1 MSVRRFLRFRG
12 FALALLALALGLGLQ
27 SCGKDKKPGPPGPRG
42 PQLTQVQTAAELETA
57 LIEAVAGD
65 TIQVLPGLSGGEFR
79 MAHGFTLKATQ
90 SPLLLIGDE
99 RSPVRPRIV
108 FPDTAN
114 GLVIRGHTRVGGRE
128 TTIENL
134 DFDGGRNTLLLD
146 NARVTVRGCTF
157 RMSLFDGIY
166 ASGSGSDGTV
176 ELCYFEAN
184 GAFAVSTH
192 GGSRLT
198 ARRNTVLLA
207 GDCGFYIDS
216 NAVLTA
222 NNIVQ
227 AHTYGII
234 LQSGATAA
242 DVRCNN
248 AWQSGSGTNYVSGSG
263 FDFAGSKNY
272 ELNPQF
278 CGAGLK
284 TIKSGSPL
292 AALNSD
298 GCGTIGSFEIGC
310 D

>member
-1 MSVRRFLRFRG
+1 MSARRFPGPCG
-12 FALALLALALGLGLQ
+12 FALALLTLALGLGLQ
-27 SCGKDKKPGPPGPRG
+27 SCGDDKKPGPPGPRG
-42 PQLTQVQTAAELETA
+42 PRLTQVQSAADLETA
-57 LIEAVAGD
+57 LLEAVAGD
-65 TIQVLPGLSGGEFR
+65 TIQVLPGLAGGEFR
-79 MAHGFTLKATQ
+79 MGHGFTLKATQ

-114 GLVIRGHTRVGGRE
+114 GLVIRGHTRVGARE
-128 TTIENL
+128 TTIENM

-146 NARVTVRGCTF
+146 NAHVTVRGCNF
-157 RMSLFDGIY
+157 RMSLFDGIN

-184 GAFAVSTH
+184 GAFAISTH
-192 GGSRLT
+192 GGSRLL
-198 ARRNTVLLA
+198 ARRNTVWLA
-207 GDCGFYIDS
+207 GDCGFYLDS

-227 AHTYGII
+227 SHTYGII
-234 LQSGATAA
+234 LQSGATAPA
-242 DVRCNN
+242 VRCNN
-248 AWQSGSGTNYVSGSG
+248 AWQSGSGNYVSSSG
-263 FDFAGSKNY
+263 FDFGENKNY

>member
-146 NARVTVRGCTF
+146 NARSKVCSVCR
-157 RMSLFDGIY
+157 SLSARIR
-166 ASGSGSDGTV
+166 SGSDGTV

-248 AWQSGSGTNYVSGSG
+248 AWQSGSGTNYVSSSG
-263 FDFAGSKNY
+263 FDFEGSKNY

-278 CGAGLK
+278 CGPGLRS
-284 TIKSGSPL
+284 IKSGSPL